1 MGVEASLARL
11 ILADMNDFTS
21 RNKLRLLRICK
32 TLCPPDAAWKLGLV
46 FVSML
51 SVDPLL
57 YDLLGDSERPR
68 ATLADLCSHA
78 DSPLARAQ
86 ARIADRLES
95 WDAQGPAWTVFRVAR
110 PTAGRQCS
118 APGES
123 SCSSPQ
129 QWWIISS
136 CDWLILFSTSGAWH
150 RARRRPNAIS
160 LAGR

>member
-1 MGVEASLARL
+1 MDQGGHWSAEGFDWFLAQRVLPECLRHLQVSWDINEGLEASLARL

-78 DSPLARAQ
+78 DSPLARA
-86 ARIADRLES
+86 
-95 WDAQGPAWTVFRVAR
+95 
-110 PTAGRQCS
+110 
-118 APGES
+118 
-123 SCSSPQ
+123 
-129 QWWIISS
+129 
-136 CDWLILFSTSGAWH
+136 
-150 RARRRPNAIS
+150 
-160 LAGR
+160 